1 MREHRNRTTMDHDD
15 FHTTERIASR
25 RRTGR
30 PSLRGRTLPPPS
42 YAVFPISLAETS
54 AGNRAGFRHPAGYH
68 AGSIPAAPT
77 KTPNSPTRTAMP
89 TASDTPARPKPET
102 AVGKT
107 PAVPIRS
114 LHDKALKSLARR
126 MAGYTQKEIKTIYEY
141 DPDGTRR
148 IKSETVIRKQVGP
161 DLAAI
166 TFGADQSRS
175 AALAGQAGNRSR
187 RLPDRLER
195 LERRGPARNRR
206 NGNSLIPC
214 AFRLRNR
221 RHCAQSHLRPQ
232 SARRAVPVHLGRL
245 RKTRRE
251 RSPTRSQI
259 MPRQKTFAENP
270 VRCPSAGK
278 PETGPTAERP
288 CNEHLHT
295 KCRTDTT
302 RIRKYSANRYD
313 ARPPPAHSLRT
324 ISPSIRQ
331 VLP

>member
-166 TFGADQSRS
+166 TF
-175 AALAGQAGNRSR
+175 ALTN
-187 RLPDRLER
+187 LD
-195 LERRGPARNRR
+195 
-206 NGNSLIPC
+206 
-214 AFRLRNR
+214 
-221 RHCAQSHLRPQ
+221 PQ
-232 SARRAVPVHLGRL
+232 HWR
-245 RKTRRE
+245 T
-251 RSPTRSQI
+251 
-259 MPRQKTFAENP
+259 
-270 VRCPSAGK
+270 K
-278 PETGPTAERP
+278 PETGA
-288 CNEHLHT
+288 
-295 KCRTDTT
+295 
-302 RIRKYSANRYD
+302 D
-313 ARPPPAHSLRT
+313 ASPADWSDWSDEALREIAGT
-324 ISPSIRQ
+324 GAP
-331 VLP
+331 

>member
-1 MREHRNRTTMDHDD
+1 MDHDD

-42 YAVFPISLAETS
+42 YAIFPISLAETS

-126 MAGYTQKEIKTIYEY
+126 MTGYTQKEIKTIYEY

-148 IKSETVIRKQVGP
+148 CFSSLWTLMPFLSERGFRQP
-161 DLAAI
+161 C
-166 TFGADQSRS
+166 S
-175 AALAGQAGNRSR
+175 NRSR
-187 RLPDRLER
+187 R
-195 LERRGPARNRR
+195 ERRASTQSIYP
-206 NGNSLIPC
+206 PC
-214 AFRLRNR
+214 
-221 RHCAQSHLRPQ
+221 
-232 SARRAVPVHLGRL
+232 
-245 RKTRRE
+245 
-251 RSPTRSQI
+251 
-259 MPRQKTFAENP
+259 
-270 VRCPSAGK
+270 
-278 PETGPTAERP
+278 
-288 CNEHLHT
+288 
-295 KCRTDTT
+295 
-302 RIRKYSANRYD
+302 
-313 ARPPPAHSLRT
+313 PAHRWA
-324 ISPSIRQ
+324 
-331 VLP
+331 

>member
-30 PSLRGRTLPPPS
+30 PSLRGRALPPPS
-42 YAVFPISLAETS
+42 YAVFPISLAETA

-161 DLAAI
+161 D
-166 TFGADQSRS
+166 
-175 AALAGQAGNRSR
+175 QAGNRSR
-187 RLPDRLER
+187 RLPGRLER

-206 NGNSLIPC
+206 NGSTLIPC

-221 RHCAQSHLRPQ
+221 RHCAQPHLP
-232 SARRAVPVHLGRL
+232 AVGTAGGAGP
-245 RKTRRE
+245 
-251 RSPTRSQI
+251 PWPASQD
-259 MPRQKTFAENP
+259 P
-270 VRCPSAGK
+270 
-278 PETGPTAERP
+278 
-288 CNEHLHT
+288 
-295 KCRTDTT
+295 
-302 RIRKYSANRYD
+302 
-313 ARPPPAHSLRT
+313 
-324 ISPSIRQ
+324 
-331 VLP
+331 